1 MSSSRNDT
9 NNTQNTPRSAS
20 YSNEEDQLLCHIY
33 LDVSQNPI
41 IGRDQF
47 MQQFWSRI
55 ETEYHKALPVH
66 ITIVRPWRSLQK
78 RMQVIM
84 AAIGKL
90 RGCIRQIEYLKPSGA
105 SEQDVLNQAKA
116 LLAQDPK
123 FKKGFKFDHMWPLLK
138 DTEKFADVN
147 TDHTP
152 SRRKRNECNDVSQS
166 DSTKSTPGASSFC
179 IDLNVDFESEEQ
191 INDNNDPFERPI
203 GRKKE
208 KMKRKQVDEM
218 TQFYKS
224 FKEENQEMKGIF
236 KESNDRL
243 QESKTMIEK
252 NYELQLLRAQNEIK
266 NIELKERC
274 REDNFL
280 LKDVNSIEDPMLRE
294 IDNLKVESN
303 HPTHS
308 TNTLVVMEEMEITF
322 QIINSIFTIIVIN
335 CFILSYDVIC
345 FFYPCILFKFKLCCN
360 LLFLSM
366 YFI

>member
-1 MSSSRNDT
+1 
-9 NNTQNTPRSAS
+9 
-20 YSNEEDQLLCHIY
+20 
-33 LDVSQNPI
+33 
-41 IGRDQF
+41 
-47 MQQFWSRI
+47 MQKFWSRI

-179 IDLNVDFESEEQ
+179 IDLNADFESEEQ
-191 INDNNDPFERPI
+191 INDNNDPFERPV

-208 KMKRKQVDEM
+208 KMKRKQVDEV

-252 NYELQLLRAQNEIK
+252 NYELQLLRAQNEVK

-274 REDNFL
+274 REDKFL

-294 IDNLKVESN
+294 AFRKEQMNIYERRARDRQSQGGIESSNTFNQYFGGYGGNGDNI
-303 HPTHS
+303 PD
-308 TNTLVVMEEMEITF
+308 
-322 QIINSIFTIIVIN
+322 
-335 CFILSYDVIC
+335 Y
-345 FFYPCILFKFKLCCN
+345 
-360 LLFLSM
+360 
-366 YFI
+366 

>member
-41 IGRDQF
+41 IGRDQS

-84 AAIGKL
+84 ATIGKL
-90 RGCIRQIEYLKPSGA
+90 RGCVQQIEYLKPSGA

-152 SRRKRNECNDVSQS
+152 SH
-166 DSTKSTPGASSFC
+166 STKSTPGASSFC
-179 IDLNVDFESEEQ
+179 IDLNADFESEDQ
-191 INDNNDPFERPI
+191 INDNNNPFERPV

-236 KESNDRL
+236 KKSNDP
-243 QESKTMIEK
+243 
-252 NYELQLLRAQNEIK
+252 QNEVQ

-274 REDNFL
+274 REDKFL
-280 LKDVNSIEDPMLRE
+280 LKDVNSIEDPMLCE

-308 TNTLVVMEEMEITF
+308 TNTLVVMEELEITF
-322 QIINSIFTIIVIN
+322 RIINSIFTIIVIN
-335 CFILSYDVIC
+335 YFILRYDVIC

-360 LLFLSM
+360 LSF
-366 YFI
+366 FIHAFC

>member
-41 IGRDQF
+41 I
-47 MQQFWSRI
+47 
-55 ETEYHKALPVH
+55 ALPVH

-78 RMQVIM
+78 RMQVII

-179 IDLNVDFESEEQ
+179 IDLNTDFESEEQ
-191 INDNNDPFERPI
+191 INDNNDPFERHV

-208 KMKRKQVDEM
+208 KMKRKQVDEV

-252 NYELQLLRAQNEIK
+252 NYELQLLRAQNEVK

-274 REDNFL
+274 REDKFL

-294 IDNLKVESN
+294 AFRKEQMNIYERRARDRQSQGGIESSNTFNQYFGGYGGNGDNI
-303 HPTHS
+303 PD
-308 TNTLVVMEEMEITF
+308 
-322 QIINSIFTIIVIN
+322 
-335 CFILSYDVIC
+335 Y
-345 FFYPCILFKFKLCCN
+345 
-360 LLFLSM
+360 
-366 YFI
+366 

>member
-41 IGRDQF
+41 IGRDQS

-147 TDHTP
+147 TDHTL
-152 SRRKRNECNDVSQS
+152 N
-166 DSTKSTPGASSFC
+166 STKSTPGASSFC
-179 IDLNVDFESEEQ
+179 IDLNADFESEEQ
-191 INDNNDPFERPI
+191 INDNNDPFKRPV

-208 KMKRKQVDEM
+208 KMKRKQVDEV

-236 KESNDRL
+236 KESNDCL

-252 NYELQLLRAQNEIK
+252 NYELQLLRAQNEVK

-274 REDNFL
+274 REDKFL

-294 IDNLKVESN
+294 VFRKEQMNIYERRARDRQSQGGIESSNTFNQYFGGYGGNGDNI
-303 HPTHS
+303 PD
-308 TNTLVVMEEMEITF
+308 
-322 QIINSIFTIIVIN
+322 
-335 CFILSYDVIC
+335 Y
-345 FFYPCILFKFKLCCN
+345 
-360 LLFLSM
+360 
-366 YFI
+366 

>member
-41 IGRDQF
+41 IGRDQS
-47 MQQFWSRI
+47 MQQLWSRI
-55 ETEYHKALPVH
+55 ETEYHK
-66 ITIVRPWRSLQK
+66 RSLQK

-105 SEQDVLNQAKA
+105 SEQDVVTKA

-179 IDLNVDFESEEQ
+179 IDLNADFESEEQ
-191 INDNNDPFERPI
+191 INDNNDPFERPV

-208 KMKRKQVDEM
+208 KMKRKQVDEV

-224 FKEENQEMKGIF
+224 FKEENQEMK
-236 KESNDRL
+236 
-243 QESKTMIEK
+243 ESKTMIEK
-252 NYELQLLRAQNEIK
+252 NYELQLLRAQNEVK

-274 REDNFL
+274 REDKFL

-294 IDNLKVESN
+294 AFRKEQMNIYERRARDRQSQGGIESSNTFNQYFGGYGGNGDNI
-303 HPTHS
+303 PD
-308 TNTLVVMEEMEITF
+308 
-322 QIINSIFTIIVIN
+322 
-335 CFILSYDVIC
+335 Y
-345 FFYPCILFKFKLCCN
+345 
-360 LLFLSM
+360 
-366 YFI
+366 

>member
-1 MSSSRNDT
+1 
-9 NNTQNTPRSAS
+9 
-20 YSNEEDQLLCHIY
+20 
-33 LDVSQNPI
+33 
-41 IGRDQF
+41 

-78 RMQVIM
+78 WMQVIM
-84 AAIGKL
+84 AAIEKL

-166 DSTKSTPGASSFC
+166 DSTKSTPGASSFY
-179 IDLNVDFESEEQ
+179 
-191 INDNNDPFERPI
+191 NNDPFERPV

-252 NYELQLLRAQNEIK
+252 NYELQLLRAQNEVK

-274 REDNFL
+274 REDKFL

-322 QIINSIFTIIVIN
+322 RIINSIFTIIVIN